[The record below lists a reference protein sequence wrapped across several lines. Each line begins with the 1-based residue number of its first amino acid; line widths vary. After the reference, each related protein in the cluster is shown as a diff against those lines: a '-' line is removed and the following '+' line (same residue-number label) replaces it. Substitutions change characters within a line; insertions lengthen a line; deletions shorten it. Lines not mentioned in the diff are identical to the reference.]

1 MSMYPKSLS
10 GRLLLL
16 TTAFVMLA
24 EIFIFVPSVARFR
37 EDFLLLKLEKAQIA
51 SLTLLADEMI
61 TPELEAELLEN
72 AGVYNVVLLRDSTRQ
87 LILSTDMPQ
96 PVDASFDL
104 RDAPAFPLIRDA
116 LARIVNPEDEV
127 IRVIGEPVR
136 DAGLM
141 IEVTTST
148 RMLRQGMVAYGL
160 NILALS
166 AVISLFVAGLLFWA
180 IRGLMVTP
188 VRNLAS
194 AMTHYS
200 RAPEDARRIIQ
211 PSSDATELRDA
222 EDALYSLQNDLTAAL
237 KQKDRLAQLGG
248 AVAKISHDLRNI
260 LTTAQ
265 LFADRMEQSD
275 DPMVARAAPKLV
287 GSIGRAVNLCETT
300 LKFGKAEEA
309 PPSLTEVQLAP
320 LADDIIEGERLALGE
335 SKVRL
340 DHDITDD
347 VFAVADPEHLHRV
360 LSNLVRNA
368 RQALVA
374 TKVDGAVTL
383 SAASSHDGVRIVVA
397 DTGPGLPPK
406 AVEYLFTPFQ
416 GGTRK
421 EGTGLGLAIA
431 SELIRGHGGSL
442 ELLSTGQ
449 AGTSFEIFL
458 PQKKK

>member
-1 MSMYPKSLS
+1 MYPTSLS

-24 EIFIFVPSVARFR
+24 EVFIFVPSVARFR

-51 SLTLLADEMI
+51 SLTLLADDMI
-61 TPELEAELLEN
+61 TPELEMELLEN

-87 LILSTDMPQ
+87 LILSDTIPAS
-96 PVDASFDL
+96 VDHSFDL
-104 RDAPAFPLIRDA
+104 RDAPALELIKDA
-116 LARIVNPEDEV
+116 LMRIINPDEQI
-127 IRVIGEPVR
+127 IRVVGEPVR
-136 DAGLM
+136 GAGLM
-141 IEVTTST
+141 IEVTAST
-148 RMLRQGMVAYGL
+148 KMLRQEMIAYGV
-160 NILALS
+160 NILVLS

-200 RAPEDARRIIQ
+200 QAPEDARRIIE
-211 PSSDATELRDA
+211 PSSDAVELRDA
-222 EDALYSLQNDLTAAL
+222 ENALLSLQTDLTSAL
-237 KQKDRLAQLGG
+237 KQKERLAQLGG

-265 LFADRMEQSD
+265 LFADRMEQSA

-309 PPSLTEVQLAP
+309 APTLDYISVAAIAAEIVESEQLA
-320 LADDIIEGERLALGE
+320 
-335 SKVRL
+335 L
-340 DHDITDD
+340 DGDAISISHDID
-347 VFAVADPEHLHRV
+347 VSTRAFADPEQLHRV

-368 RQALVA
+368 RQALVSSKKSGSVAMSA
-374 TKVDGAVTL
+374 THADDGI
-383 SAASSHDGVRIVVA
+383 RILVS
-397 DTGPGLPPK
+397 DTGGGLPPK
-406 AVEYLFTPFQ
+406 AVEHLFKPFQ

-431 SELIRGHGGSL
+431 SELVRGHGGSL
-442 ELLSTGQ
+442 ELLSTGSS
-449 AGTSFEIFL
+449 GTTFEIFL
-458 PQKKK
+458 PQTLR

>member
-1 MSMYPKSLS
+1 MKMYPKSLS

-24 EIFIFVPSVARFR
+24 EVFIFVPSVARFR

-51 SLTLLADEMI
+51 SLTLLADDMI

-72 AGVYNVVLLRDSTRQ
+72 AGVFNVVLLRDSTRQ

-96 PVDASFDL
+96 TVDASFDL

-116 LARIVNPEDEV
+116 MARIIEPNDEV

-148 RMLRQGMVAYGL
+148 RILRQEMIAYGL

-200 RAPEDARRIIQ
+200 RAPEDARRIIN

-265 LFADRMEQSD
+265 LFADRMEQSN

-309 PPSLTEVQLAP
+309 APTLSEVSLAVI
-320 LADDIIEGERLALGE
+320 ADDIVEGERLALGDSTVE
-335 SKVRL
+335 L
-340 DHDITDD
+340 GHDIDGD
-347 VFAVADPEHLHRV
+347 VVAIADPEHLHRV

-368 RQALVA
+368 RQALIS
-374 TKVDGAVTL
+374 TKVEGTVTI
-383 SAASSHDGVRIVVA
+383 SALAHSDGVRIIVA

-406 AVEYLFTPFQ
+406 AVEHLFTPFQ

-431 SELIRGHGGSL
+431 SELVRGHGGTL

-449 AGTSFEIFL
+449 GGTSFEIFL
-458 PQKKK
+458 PQKKN